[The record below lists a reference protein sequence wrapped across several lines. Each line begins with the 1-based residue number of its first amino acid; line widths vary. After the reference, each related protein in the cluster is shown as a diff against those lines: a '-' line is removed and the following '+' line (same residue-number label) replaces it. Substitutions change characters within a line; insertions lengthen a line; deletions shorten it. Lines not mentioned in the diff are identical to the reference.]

1 SKQTQ
6 TRKLQLTESVMAVAS
21 TSLASQLSGP
31 KSVSSYSGLRRSGSK
46 LDHTQSLSL
55 FQHLHSQLCLSSSS
69 RKASRGIV
77 AMAGTGKSKQ
87 TQTRKLQLTELG
99 MSVASTSLA
108 SQLSGPKSVS
118 SYSGLR
124 RSCSKL
130 DHTQSLSLFQHLHSQ
145 LRLSSSSA
153 KPPEASSPWPALESS
168 LLVETG
174 SNGTKDSISK
184 LVSDLNSAKLEADVD
199 VIVAPPF
206 LYIDQVK
213 NSLTDRIEIS
223 GQNSWVG
230 KGGAF
235 TGEISVEQLKDI
247 GATWVILGHSER
259 RHVIGEDDQFIG
271 KKAAYALNEGLGVI
285 ACIDAVPSWDNIV
298 IAYEPVWAIGTGKVA
313 SPEQAQEVH
322 VAVRDWLKKNVSPEV
337 ASKTRIIYG
346 GSVNGGNS
354 AELAKKEDI
363 DGFLVGGASL
373 KGPEFATIINSVT
386 AKKVAA

>member
-1 SKQTQ
+1 
-6 TRKLQLTESVMAVAS
+6 MAVAS

-31 KSVSSYSGLRRSGSK
+31 KSLSSYSGLRPSCCK
-46 LDHTQSLSL
+46 LEFSHSLSATQSL
-55 FQHLHSQLCLSSSS
+55 FRHLHSLLRLSSSS
-69 RKASRGIV
+69 RKASRGVV
-77 AMAGTGKSKQ
+77 AMAGTGKFFVGGNWK
-87 TQTRKLQLTELG
+87 
-99 MSVASTSLA
+99 
-108 SQLSGPKSVS
+108 
-118 SYSGLR
+118 
-124 RSCSKL
+124 C
-130 DHTQSLSLFQHLHSQ
+130 
-145 LRLSSSSA
+145 
-153 KPPEASSPWPALESS
+153 
-168 LLVETG
+168 
-174 SNGTKDSISK
+174 NGTKDSIRK
-184 LVSDLNSAKLEADVD
+184 LVADLNSAKLEADVD
-199 VIVAPPF
+199 VVVAPPF
-206 LYIDQVK
+206 LYLDQVK
-213 NSLTDRIEIS
+213 SSLTDCIELS

-271 KKAAYALNEGLGVI
+271 KKAAYALSEDLGVI
-285 ACIDAVPSWDNIV
+285 ACIGEKLEEREAGKTFDVCFQQLKAFADAVPSWDKIV
-298 IAYEPVWAIGTGKVA
+298 VAYEPVWAIGTGKVA

-322 VAVRDWLKKNVSPEV
+322 VAVRDWLKQNVSAEV

-373 KGPEFATIINSVT
+373 KGPEFATIVNSVT